1 MQDLLFI
8 ELSRPNSG
16 SYITSIW
23 VKGGASFHVSLHVPL
38 ACCQRALLHL
48 GILLLQDMEDT
59 LKGWF
64 AEFHAFLN
72 YDNPALTDKDPDKE
86 SPVDAVKAAVCQ
98 NINLFMEMNEEE
110 FKDYLQTFVQDIW
123 TLLVAVKQGSGQVLS
138 NFAAPS
144 PLHIRDVHNHKQY
157 MLSIATASF

>member
-1 MQDLLFI
+1 
-8 ELSRPNSG
+8 
-16 SYITSIW
+16 
-23 VKGGASFHVSLHVPL
+23 
-38 ACCQRALLHL
+38 
-48 GILLLQDMEDT
+48 MEDT

-64 AEFHAFLN
+64 AEFHTFLN

-110 FKDYLQTFVQDIW
+110 FKDYLQTFVQDVW

-138 NFAAPS
+138 NSGAP
-144 PLHIRDVHNHKQY
+144 
-157 MLSIATASF
+157 LSIYTKRAHQPQAVHVLTQPPAVL